1 MALPILVGGG
11 LALSKRNEN
20 RRKQAASNVYSTK
33 YPLLNECAPMED
45 SIKSAQAELKI
56 IDASPVNTS
65 GAKRIKK
72 RNSDTL
78 KSWIGV
84 MKAHLKDLTCG
95 INVAS
100 TESVAPI
107 VMPSSNME
115 VPKLE
120 KAPQGSESTA
130 DATND
135 ENLPEPNNKK
145 GVNWLLIGGAAIGV
159 LVIFKFMKN
168 K

>member
-1 MALPILVGGG
+1 MAIAVLVGGG
-11 LALSKRNEN
+11 LGLSKRNEN

-33 YPLLNECAPMED
+33 YPLLNECAPMEAA
-45 SIKSAQAELKI
+45 IESAKAELKI
-56 IDASPVNTS
+56 INAAPVNTS

-78 KSWIGV
+78 KSWIPV

-107 VMPSSNME
+107 VTQQVMDTPRPDNIQGM
-115 VPKLE
+115 
-120 KAPQGSESTA
+120 APAVE
-130 DATND
+130 ATN
-135 ENLPEPNNKK
+135 EQNLSKPDNKK
-145 GVNWLLIGGAAIGV
+145 GINWLLIGGVAIGV
-159 LVIFKFMKN
+159 FAISKFMKN

>member
-1 MALPILVGGG
+1 MAIAVLVGGG
-11 LALSKRNEN
+11 LGLSKRNEN

-33 YPLLNECAPMED
+33 YPLLNECAPMEAA
-45 SIKSAQAELKI
+45 IESAKAELKI
-56 IDASPVNTS
+56 INAAPVNTS

-78 KSWIGV
+78 KSWIPV

-100 TESVAPI
+100 TESVVPI
-107 VMPSSNME
+107 VMPTNRE
-115 VPKLE
+115 VLKTE
-120 KAPQGSESTA
+120 KAPQGSESTNE
-130 DATND
+130 ATND
-135 ENLPEPNNKK
+135 ENLPDPNNKK
-145 GVNWLLIGGAAIGV
+145 
-159 LVIFKFMKN
+159 N

>member
-1 MALPILVGGG
+1 MAVAVLVGGG
-11 LALSKRNEN
+11 LGLSKRNEN
-20 RRKQAASNVYSTK
+20 RRKQAASNTYSTK
-33 YPLLNECAPMED
+33 YPLLNECAPMEAA
-45 SIKSAQAELKI
+45 IESAKYELKI
-56 IDASPVNTS
+56 IDAAPVNTS

-107 VMPSSNME
+107 VMPQVRE
-115 VPKLE
+115 ILKPE
-120 KAPQGSESTA
+120 KVLQTTESTTE
-130 DATND
+130 ATND
-135 ENLPEPNNKK
+135 ENLPQPDDKK
-145 GVNWLLIGGAAIGV
+145 GINWLLIGGVLVGV
-159 LVIFKFMKN
+159 FVIFKFMKN